1 MNILI
6 LGSGGRE
13 HALAWACLQNPKCDR
28 LVVAPGN
35 GGIAQIADC
44 AALDPEDAGE
54 VVDFAAE
61 EAIDFVIIGPEGPLA
76 AGVADA
82 LRAAG
87 ILCFGPSQAAAELE
101 ASKAFTKEIC
111 DAAGAPTAAYARFT
125 EAEPARAYIRQQGAP
140 IVVKADGL
148 AAGKGVIVA
157 VSEAEALAA
166 VDDMF
171 AGSFGG
177 AGAEVVIEAFL
188 EGEEASFFV
197 LCDGETVLPIGT
209 AQDHKRAYDGDQG
222 PNTGGMGAYSPAP
235 VMTEAIILKT
245 MDEIIRPTM
254 AEMARRGTPFS
265 GVLFAGL
272 MIKHGAPR
280 LIEYNVRFG
289 DPECQCLMLRLGG
302 QALDLMLACAEGRLG
317 DMAVNW
323 AEDHAMCVVMAAQG
337 YPGSYEKGSVIRG
350 LEEMPE
356 TSHEMCFHAGTT
368 RRDGQYLANG
378 GRVLGLTARG
388 ENLRAARDR
397 AYALVDRVDWPEGV
411 CRSDIGWRAL
421 EG

>member
-157 VSEAEALAA
+157 MSEAEALAT

-209 AQDHKRAYDGDQG
+209 AQDHKRAYDGDAG

-235 VMTEAIILKT
+235 VMTDAIILKT

-350 LEEMPE
+350 VEEMPE